1 LNKYSIF
8 YAQRRKIM
16 SHQRTITR
24 ADLHVHSHHSK
35 HPSEWILQRLGAS
48 ESYTPIE
55 TIYRLA
61 KEQGNTF
68 VTITD
73 HNTIDGACELR
84 RLHPDDCFISTEATA
99 YFPEDGCKVH
109 ILCYDI
115 TVEQFAV
122 IQRARDNIYNLRDY
136 LRQENIACSV
146 AHATYSV
153 NEKLT
158 LEHIEKLLVL
168 FDVFEGIN
176 GTRGQESNRIWQL
189 VLDKLDPE
197 EMARLSMKHHIDPW
211 SATSWRKGQTGGS
224 DDHAGL
230 FAGFTWTRAEATSKH
245 EFIQAIREKSTVPG
259 GRTGD
264 FKSLAYGIYKI
275 TSEHVRQ
282 KQGSTP
288 GLTGLLASILF
299 QDRGPSLRERFF
311 LKKLGL
317 RRSARDQIMS
327 RFLNG
332 LWTIT
337 HDAASFGAD
346 WQITQAYDALAVL
359 LDDLMAEIGRSLE
372 KGIKGQS
379 SEDIFQYISSVFPA
393 LVFATPFISTLR
405 ILNKNRA
412 LNNQLSETFQLRPQG
427 SPKRVL
433 WFSDTIADLN
443 GVSVTINELADCAF
457 VEEAPLRFV
466 GCLTAQEQHH
476 PIANRLLQLPC
487 VFEITPTFYNAHTIR
502 FPSLLRSLDLITQ
515 ERPDKIVIST
525 PGPVGLT
532 GYLAARLL
540 GIPCEGIYHTDFT
553 KQAEEIIGDRQM
565 IDSIDTYIRW
575 FYARMDI
582 IHVPSQY
589 YMTQL
594 ADKGHDRSR
603 IRLFQRGFNP
613 AYGQVLPQDVQFARA
628 QWFSTNRDHVTLL
641 YTGRLSKEKNLDVL
655 ASIFEA
661 LRAQKLPVRLLIAGD
676 GPERSILEQ
685 RLASHAS
692 HVCFAGRIDSRQLK
706 SLYLLSDIL
715 VFPSTSDT
723 FGMSVLEAQTL
734 GLPALVSQFGG
745 PQEIII
751 HGQTGY
757 ALDISCVER
766 WIETCQK
773 LVQARLTDPIE
784 YQAWR
789 DEIKHRFKHCP
800 TWADLINK
808 ITEKESASV
817 LPVENADK
825 GFHLMREAPTE
836 GLKIA
841 QPRSGVKSQLI
852 SSD

>member
-1 LNKYSIF
+1 MSS
-8 YAQRRKIM
+8 QRM
-16 SHQRTITR
+16 LAR
-24 ADLHVHSHHSK
+24 ADLHVHSHHSR

-73 HNTIDGACELR
+73 HNTIDGACELC

-176 GTRGQESNRIWQL
+176 GTRGHESNRIWQL
-189 VLDKLDPE
+189 VLEKLDPE

-230 FAGFTWTRAEATSKH
+230 FAGFTWTRAEASSKR
-245 EFIQAIREKSTVPG
+245 EFIQAIRGKATRPG

-275 TSEHVRQ
+275 TSEHVRH
-282 KQGSTP
+282 KQGGTP

-317 RRSARDQIMS
+317 RRSPRDQIMS

-379 SEDIFQYISSVFPA
+379 SEDIFQYLSSVLPA

-405 ILNKNRA
+405 ILNKNRG
-412 LNNQLSETFQLRPQG
+412 LNNQLAETFHLRPKG
-427 SPKRVL
+427 NAKRVL
-433 WFSDTIADLN
+433 WFSDTVADLN
-443 GVSVTINELADCAF
+443 GVSVTINELAECAF

-466 GCLTAQEQHH
+466 GCLTAQEQNH
-476 PIANRLLQLPC
+476 PIASRLLQLPC
-487 VFEITPTFYNAHTIR
+487 IFEITPTFYNAHTIR

-540 GIPCEGIYHTDFT
+540 GVPCEGIYHTDFT

-565 IDSIDTYIRW
+565 IDSIDTYIQW

-582 IHVPSQY
+582 IHVPSHY

-613 AYGQVLPQDVQFARA
+613 TYGQVLSQDVQTART
-628 QWFSTNRDHVTLL
+628 QWFSTTSDTVTLL
-641 YTGRLSKEKNLDVL
+641 YAGRLSKEKNLDVL
-655 ASIFEA
+655 ATIFEA
-661 LRAQKLPVRLLIAGD
+661 LRAQQIPVRLLIAGD
-676 GPERSILEQ
+676 GPERSILEK
-685 RLASHAS
+685 RLAPHAP
-692 HVCFAGRIDSRQLK
+692 HVCFAGRIESRQLK

-715 VFPSTSDT
+715 VFPSTFDT
-723 FGMSVLEAQTL
+723 FGMTVLEAQTL
-734 GLPALVSQFGG
+734 GLPALVSQHGG
-745 PQEIII
+745 PQEIIVD
-751 HGQTGY
+751 GQTGY
-757 ALDISCVER
+757 ALDIACVDR
-766 WIETCQK
+766 WIETCQR
-773 LVQARLTDPIE
+773 LVHARLTQPRE

-789 DEIKHRFKHCP
+789 EEIKQRFKQCP
-800 TWADLINK
+800 TWADLIDT
-808 ITEKESASV
+808 ITEKERASAR
-817 LPVENADK
+817 PIAHTEK
-825 GFHLMREAPTE
+825 GFRTLREAPTE
-836 GLKIA
+836 GI
-841 QPRSGVKSQLI
+841 KSSHLRAGATCQRV
-852 SSD
+852 SCP